1 MKALTLTMNAF
12 GPYKK
17 KQVID
22 FTELGEESIFLITG
36 PTGAGKTTIFDAMCF
51 ALYGRASGTD
61 RDQDTLRSHFSEPN
75 ETTYVNFHFRLRGKE
90 YRVVRMPKQVRKKE
104 RGEGFK
110 DEPTRAELFMILPN
124 GNEQLL
130 ASKIKEVNDHI
141 EQLLSL
147 DYEQFRKMIMI
158 PQGEFRKLIS
168 ENSKEREEILQR
180 IFRTHFFAQ
189 LTDYFKESSR
199 SLEKEIER
207 FQWKIDQAVNR
218 IDWGEEQAA
227 DSKSEDPDHILERLH
242 TRLSTQQKE
251 KGEQSTQVQALVKQ
265 TDQAQEQYHEAKAIE
280 ELFKEQEVL
289 QKENRE
295 LSSQKQSFQALEQ
308 KVKAAKQAL
317 EVLPYERQVEDRQ
330 SEYRKLTEDQQEKEK
345 IKDQLQQSFKET
357 AASYQHEVENESQ
370 REQLKEQWKRKQE
383 MREKLDELISLENEV
398 DKYDKLVAQEKSKL
412 DEIKGKKEKLE
423 KQKQELTKKSASER
437 ETTADKY
444 RHKERVDDLK
454 RRKKDV
460 ITLKDEWNKLHNLRS
475 RYQTLAKTFT
485 EIKEKRKF
493 AKDNYDT
500 AVDELKQHHAYHLA
514 VVLNDEEACPVCG
527 AHEHPSLATKP
538 PGVQSA
544 EAIDQLKTAY
554 ESMDQTF
561 QEKQEQLL
569 TLKAEGESQKQLVET
584 LFTSFEPQME
594 EQSTQ
599 AIDKAYAYVTEQ
611 LQDKEQKLAELDKR
625 LVSIQEAAEQLASLE
640 EQVNHVVKEEE
651 EHNKQYNFLLQK
663 RVGFSSQFDQ
673 MKQTYTF
680 DTVDRNQMDRLVSK
694 SENQYK
700 KALEEWEA
708 IHRNYQKIEQML
720 QESITE
726 EKQVE
731 QFVQKAQSLL
741 TDKQQQFNQTLDQFH
756 FQSVDDYKNAL
767 LPKEEVDSL
776 DQKLNHYHQRL
787 AIVEQRMKEVTNRLS
802 DQERPQLDELYQT
815 WQYKKQQVQA
825 NQQILNEL
833 EITYKQNKDLHGN
846 MQVLLEGQRDRAKQ
860 YYDLAELAN
869 LAKGNNHLRL
879 SLERYVLA
887 SYLDEILIQAN
898 LRLDQMSDHR
908 YQLIRSDEIAKK
920 GAQSGLDLEVIDH
933 HTGQRRSVKT
943 LSGGE
948 GFKASL
954 SLALGMADV
963 VQSHAGGVQLDT
975 LFIDEGFGTL
985 DELSLEQAINCLRGL
1000 QDGNRILGIISHVPQ
1015 LKEEIPAKL
1024 HIHTG
1029 VEGSTVQFNF
1039 Q

>member
-36 PTGAGKTTIFDAMCF
+36 PTGAGKTTIFDAICF

-75 ETTYVNFHFRLRGKE
+75 ETTYVHFHFRLRGKE

-110 DEPTRAELFMILPN
+110 DEPTRAELFMELPD

-130 ASKIKEVNDHI
+130 ASKVKEVNDNI

-189 LTDYFKESSR
+189 LTDYFKDSSK
-199 SLEKEIER
+199 SLEKEIEQ
-207 FQWKIDQAVNR
+207 FQWEIDQVVNR
-218 IDWGEEQAA
+218 IDWGEEDAV
-227 DSKSEDPDHILERLH
+227 DSKSEDPDYILERLH
-242 TRLSTQQKE
+242 TRLTTQQQEKE
-251 KGEQSTQVQALVKQ
+251 EQSVQVQALVKQ
-265 TDQAQEQYHEAKAIE
+265 TDQVQEQYHEAKAME
-280 ELFKEQEVL
+280 ELFKEQEIL
-289 QKENRE
+289 QKENSE
-295 LSSQKQSFQALEQ
+295 LISQKQSFQALAQ
-308 KVKAAKQAL
+308 KVTAAKQAL
-317 EVLPYERQVEDRQ
+317 QVLPYERQLKDRQ
-330 SEYRKLTEDQQEKEK
+330 SELKKLSEDQQEKEK
-345 IKDQLQQSFKET
+345 IKVQIQQSFKET
-357 AASYQHEVENESQ
+357 AASYQQEAENESY

-383 MREKLDELISLENEV
+383 MREKLDELICLEDEV
-398 DKYDKLVAQEKSKL
+398 DKYDKRVAQEKNKL
-412 DEIKGKKEKLE
+412 DEIKGQKEKLAT
-423 KQKQELTKKSASER
+423 QKQELTKKSASER
-437 ETTADKY
+437 EVTADKY
-444 RHKERVDDLK
+444 FHKEKVDDLK
-454 RRKKDV
+454 RQKKDIV
-460 ITLKDEWNKLHNLRS
+460 TLKNEWIKLHNLRS
-475 RYQTLAKTFT
+475 RYATLASSFNET
-485 EIKEKRKF
+485 KEERRL

-514 VVLNDEEACPVCG
+514 VGLHEEEACPVCG
-527 AHEHPSLATKP
+527 AHKHPSLATKP

-544 EAIDQLKTAY
+544 EAIDQLKKAY
-554 ESMDQTF
+554 ESADQTF

-569 TLKAEGESQKQLVET
+569 TIKAEGESQKQLVET
-584 LFTSFEPQME
+584 LFKPFEQQME
-594 EQSTQ
+594 AQSNQ
-599 AIDKAYAYVTEQ
+599 AIDKVYAHITEQ
-611 LQDKEQKLAELDKR
+611 LQNHEQKLTELDQR
-625 LVSIQEAAEQLASLE
+625 LVSIQEAAKQLASLE
-640 EQVNHVVKEEE
+640 EQVNHVMKEEE
-651 EHNKQYNFLLQK
+651 EHNKQYNTLLQE
-663 RVGFSSQFDQ
+663 RVGCSSQRDQ

-680 DTVDRNQMDRLVSK
+680 DTVDRNEMDLLVTK
-694 SENQYK
+694 SEKQYK
-700 KALEEWEA
+700 EALEEWEA

-720 QESITE
+720 QESVTE

-731 QFVQKAQSLL
+731 QFVQKAQNLL

-776 DQKLNHYHQRL
+776 DQKLNHYHQRV
-787 AIVEQRMKEVTNRLS
+787 AIVEQRMKEVASRLS
-802 DQERPQLDELYQT
+802 DQERPKLDELYQT
-815 WQYKKQQVQA
+815 WQYKKQHVQTS
-825 NQQILNEL
+825 QQTLNEM
-833 EITYKQNKDLHGN
+833 EISYKQNKNLHEN
-846 MQVLLEGQRDRAKQ
+846 MQGLLEGQRDKAKQ

-898 LRLDQMSDHR
+898 VRLDQMSDHR
-908 YQLIRSDEIAKK
+908 YQLIRSDAVAKK

-933 HTGQRRSVKT
+933 HTGQQRSVKT

-1000 QDGNRILGIISHVPQ
+1000 QDGNRILGIISHVSQ